1 VNNLRTIITALGAAL
16 AVTMCAGLPV
26 ASAAQAQTAST
37 PSIEGGWTLNKS
49 QSDQQSTGRDDQSQG
64 DRGDRS
70 RGGGRSGRGGGY
82 GGRGGFGGRGGMG
95 RGGSGNAPPMNQED
109 AARQRDAMRD
119 VMNPPDHFVI
129 TQTES
134 MVVLTAPDGRTTRL
148 SPDGKKVKDDN
159 TKVERKTKWEGG
171 KLVSEI
177 NGLGPSKMTQTFAV
191 DPESHQLRITVQVEG
206 NGRAQARSFT
216 HVYDLDAKQ

>member
-1 VNNLRTIITALGAAL
+1 VNNLRTIISILGAAL
-16 AVTMCAGLPV
+16 VVTILAGLPV
-26 ASAAQAQTAST
+26 LPAAQAPAQTAN
-37 PSIEGGWTLNKS
+37 PSIEGGWTLNRG

-64 DRGDRS
+64 DRDRN
-70 RGGGRSGRGGGY
+70 RGGRSGRGGGY

-95 RGGSGNAPPMNQED
+95 RGGGANTPQMNQEE

-119 VMNPPDHFVI
+119 VMSPPDHLVI

-159 TKVERKTKWEGG
+159 TKVERKTKWDGG

-177 NGLGPSKMTQTFAV
+177 NGLGPSKMTQTFAI
-191 DPESHQLRITVQVEG
+191 DPDSHQLRITVQVEG
-206 NGRAQARSFT
+206 NGRMQARSFT
-216 HVYDLDAKQ
+216 HVYDLDAK

>member
-1 VNNLRTIITALGAAL
+1 MGAAL
-16 AVTMCAGLPV
+16 VVTMCAGLPV
-26 ASAAQAQTAST
+26 VSAAQTTAQTAGNQ
-37 PSIEGGWTLNKS
+37 SIDGGWTLNKS
-49 QSDQQSTGRDDQSQG
+49 QSDRQSTGRDDQNQG
-64 DRGDRS
+64 DRGDRN
-70 RGGGRSGRGGGY
+70 RGGRSGRGGGY
-82 GGRGGFGGRGGMG
+82 GGRGGFGGRGGAG
-95 RGGSGNAPPMNQED
+95 RGGGNTPQLNQED

-119 VMNPPDHFVI
+119 VMDPPDHLVI

-159 TKVERKTKWEGG
+159 TKVERKTKWDGG

-191 DPESHQLRITVQVEG
+191 DPDSHQLRITVQVEG
-206 NGRAQARSFT
+206 NGRMEARSFT
-216 HVYDLDAKQ
+216 HVYDLDAK

>member
-1 VNNLRTIITALGAAL
+1 VNNVRTIIPAFGAVALG
-16 AVTMCAGLPV
+16 VMVCAGLPV
-26 ASAAQAQTAST
+26 AAARASAASN
-37 PSIEGGWTLNKS
+37 PSIEGGWTLNKN
-49 QSDQQSTGRDDQSQG
+49 QSDQQSTGRDEQSQG
-64 DRGDRS
+64 DRDRN

-82 GGRGGFGGRGGMG
+82 GGRGGFGGRGGTG
-95 RGGSGNAPPMNQED
+95 RGGSGNAPQMNPED

-119 VMNPPDHFVI
+119 VTNPPDHLVI

-159 TKVERKTKWEGG
+159 TKVERKTKWDGG

-216 HVYDLDAKQ
+216 HVYDLDAKK

>member
-1 VNNLRTIITALGAAL
+1 MNNLRTISPCLYAAL
-16 AVTMCAGLPV
+16 VVTMCAGLPV
-26 ASAAQAQTAST
+26 ASAAQTPVQTAGNQ
-37 PSIEGGWTLNKS
+37 SIEGGWTLNKS
-49 QSDQQSTGRDDQSQG
+49 QSDKQSTARDDQNQG
-64 DRGDRS
+64 DRGDRN
-70 RGGGRSGRGGGY
+70 RGGRSGRGGGY
-82 GGRGGFGGRGGMG
+82 GGRGGFGGRGGGG
-95 RGGSGNAPPMNQED
+95 RGGDNTPQLNQED

-119 VMNPPDHFVI
+119 VMDPPDHLVI

-159 TKVERKTKWEGG
+159 TKVERKTKWDGG

-177 NGLGPSKMTQTFAV
+177 NGLGPNKMTQTFAV

-206 NGRAQARSFT
+206 NGRMQARSFT
-216 HVYDLDAKQ
+216 HVYDLDAK